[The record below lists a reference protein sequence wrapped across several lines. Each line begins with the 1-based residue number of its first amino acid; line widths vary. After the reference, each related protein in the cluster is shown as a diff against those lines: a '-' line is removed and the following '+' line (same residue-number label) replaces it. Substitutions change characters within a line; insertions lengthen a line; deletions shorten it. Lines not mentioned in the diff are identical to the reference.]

1 MNSLQTNRN
10 LLLAIGCLT
19 TSALL
24 FSIMGICIRYASHT
38 VDNYTIVFFRNVV
51 GLILFLPFIFKQGI
65 GFVKT
70 EKLWMHTWRSI
81 VGLAA
86 MYGFFYAIAHLKLS
100 NAMVFTY
107 SSPIF
112 IPVIA
117 WLFLKEKITI
127 AMLCAAVLGFIGVF
141 FVAKPDQG
149 LLNWIS
155 VIGIASSLLASMAFV
170 TVRALTQTEPPERI
184 VFYFCLIG
192 SALSVIP
199 MFWMWRTYHVKEL
212 FFLIG
217 AGMLANVSQIFMSH
231 AYRLAPAGQIAP
243 VNYMAIIFAGVW
255 GFLLWDEVPDLYSVI
270 GFCIILLAILLFLA
284 AFIGKLLGIFIMV
297 PMGKLNSR
305 EAWVIGIGLNARLST
320 EIIVAKLL
328 FDAGLIDYHLF
339 TALIAA
345 SSLSTLIVPLWF
357 TFLVRRWGIHLSQGS
372 AGA

>member
-1 MNSLQTNRN
+1 MDSLQTNRH

-19 TSALL
+19 TSAFL

-38 VDNYTIVFFRNVV
+38 VDNYTIVFFRNLV
-51 GLILFLPFIFKQGI
+51 GLILFLPFIFKQGTE
-65 GFVKT
+65 FVKT

-112 IPVIA
+112 IPLIA
-117 WLFLKEKITI
+117 WLFLKEKITT

-141 FVAKPDQG
+141 CVAKPDQG

-155 VIGIASSLLASMAFV
+155 IIGISSSLLASMAFV

-192 SALSVIP
+192 SLLSVIP
-199 MFWMWRTYHVKEL
+199 MFWVWRPYQLQEL

-217 AGMLANVSQIFMSH
+217 AGILANVSQIFMSH

-243 VNYMAIIFAGVW
+243 VNYVAIIFAGLW
-255 GFLLWDEVPDLYSVI
+255 GFLLWNEVPDLYSVI
-270 GFCIILLAILLFLA
+270 GFGIILSAILLCSPLTQRR
-284 AFIGKLLGIFIMV
+284 KLL
-297 PMGKLNSR
+297 K
-305 EAWVIGIGLNARLST
+305 
-320 EIIVAKLL
+320 
-328 FDAGLIDYHLF
+328 
-339 TALIAA
+339 
-345 SSLSTLIVPLWF
+345 
-357 TFLVRRWGIHLSQGS
+357 
-372 AGA
+372 

>member
-1 MNSLQTNRN
+1 MDTPQTNRN
-10 LLLAIGCLT
+10 LFVAIGCLT
-19 TSALL
+19 ISALL
-24 FSIMGICIRYASHT
+24 FSVMGICIRYASHT

-112 IPVIA
+112 IPLIA
-117 WLFLKEKITI
+117 WLFLKEKVTT
-127 AMLCAAVLGFIGVF
+127 AMLCAAGLGFIGVF
-141 FVAKPDQG
+141 CVAKPDQG

-155 VIGIASSLLASMAFV
+155 IVGISSSLLASMAFV

-192 SALSVIP
+192 SLLSVIP
-199 MFWMWRTYHVKEL
+199 MFWVWRPYHLHEL
-212 FFLIG
+212 FFLIA
-217 AGMLANVSQIFMSH
+217 AGVLANVSQIFMSH

-243 VNYMAIIFAGVW
+243 VNYIAIIFAGIW
-255 GFLLWDEVPDLYSVI
+255 GFLLWNEVPDLYSVM
-270 GFCIILLAILLFLA
+270 GFGIILLAILLCS
-284 AFIGKLLGIFIMV
+284 
-297 PMGKLNSR
+297 P
-305 EAWVIGIGLNARLST
+305 
-320 EIIVAKLL
+320 
-328 FDAGLIDYHLF
+328 LIQSKKQ
-339 TALIAA
+339 T
-345 SSLSTLIVPLWF
+345 
-357 TFLVRRWGIHLSQGS
+357 
-372 AGA
+372 

>member
-141 FVAKPDQG
+141 CVAKPDQG

-270 GFCIILLAILLFLA
+270 GFCIILLAILLC
-284 AFIGKLLGIFIMV
+284 
-297 PMGKLNSR
+297 S
-305 EAWVIGIGLNARLST
+305 
-320 EIIVAKLL
+320 
-328 FDAGLIDYHLF
+328 
-339 TALIAA
+339 
-345 SSLSTLIVPLWF
+345 PL
-357 TFLVRRWGIHLSQGS
+357 TQRQKKMIQR
-372 AGA
+372 

>member
-1 MNSLQTNRN
+1 MNSHQADRN
-10 LLLAIGCLT
+10 LFLAIGCLT
-19 TSALL
+19 ISALL
-24 FSIMGICIRYASHT
+24 FSVMGICIRYASHS

-51 GLILFLPFIFKQGI
+51 GLILFLPFIFKQGT

-127 AMLCAAVLGFIGVF
+127 AMSCAAVLGFIGVF
-141 FVAKPDQG
+141 CVAKPDQG

-192 SALSVIP
+192 STLSVIP
-199 MFWMWRTYHVKEL
+199 MFWVWRPYHLQEL
-212 FFLIG
+212 LFLIG
-217 AGMLANVSQIFMSH
+217 AGILANVSQIFMSH

-255 GFLLWDEVPDLYSVI
+255 GFLLWNEVPDLYSVI
-270 GFCIILLAILLFLA
+270 GFCIILLAILLC
-284 AFIGKLLGIFIMV
+284 
-297 PMGKLNSR
+297 S
-305 EAWVIGIGLNARLST
+305 
-320 EIIVAKLL
+320 
-328 FDAGLIDYHLF
+328 
-339 TALIAA
+339 
-345 SSLSTLIVPLWF
+345 PL
-357 TFLVRRWGIHLSQGS
+357 TQRQRKMIQR
-372 AGA
+372 

>member
-1 MNSLQTNRN
+1 MNSHQADRN
-10 LLLAIGCLT
+10 LFLAIGCLT
-19 TSALL
+19 ISALL
-24 FSIMGICIRYASHT
+24 FSVMGICIRYASHT

-127 AMLCAAVLGFIGVF
+127 AMICAAVLGFIGVF
-141 FVAKPDQG
+141 CVAKPDQG

-199 MFWMWRTYHVKEL
+199 MFWVWRPYHLQEL
-212 FFLIG
+212 LFLIG
-217 AGMLANVSQIFMSH
+217 AGILANVSQIFMSH

-255 GFLLWDEVPDLYSVI
+255 GFLLWNEVPDLYSVI
-270 GFCIILLAILLFLA
+270 GFCIILLAILLC
-284 AFIGKLLGIFIMV
+284 
-297 PMGKLNSR
+297 S
-305 EAWVIGIGLNARLST
+305 
-320 EIIVAKLL
+320 
-328 FDAGLIDYHLF
+328 
-339 TALIAA
+339 
-345 SSLSTLIVPLWF
+345 PL
-357 TFLVRRWGIHLSQGS
+357 TQRQRKMIQR
-372 AGA
+372 

>member
-70 EKLWMHTWRSI
+70 EKLWMHSWRSI

-127 AMLCAAVLGFIGVF
+127 AMLCAAGLGFIGVF
-141 FVAKPDQG
+141 CVAKPDQG

-212 FFLIG
+212 LFLIG
-217 AGMLANVSQIFMSH
+217 AGILANVSQIFMSH

-255 GFLLWDEVPDLYSVI
+255 GFLLWNEVPDVYSMI
-270 GFCIILLAILLFLA
+270 GFSFILLAILLC
-284 AFIGKLLGIFIMV
+284 
-297 PMGKLNSR
+297 S
-305 EAWVIGIGLNARLST
+305 
-320 EIIVAKLL
+320 
-328 FDAGLIDYHLF
+328 
-339 TALIAA
+339 
-345 SSLSTLIVPLWF
+345 PL
-357 TFLVRRWGIHLSQGS
+357 TQRQKKMIQR
-372 AGA
+372 

>member
-70 EKLWMHTWRSI
+70 EKLWMHSWRSI

-112 IPVIA
+112 IPLIA
-117 WLFLKEKITI
+117 WLFLKERITT
-127 AMLCAAVLGFIGVF
+127 AMLCAAALGFIGVF
-141 FVAKPDQG
+141 CVAKPDQG

-155 VIGIASSLLASMAFV
+155 LIGIASSLLASMAFV

-212 FFLIG
+212 LFLIG
-217 AGMLANVSQIFMSH
+217 AGILANVSQIFMSH

-243 VNYMAIIFAGVW
+243 VNYMAIIFAGIW
-255 GFLLWDEVPDLYSVI
+255 GFLLWNEVPDLYSVI
-270 GFCIILLAILLFLA
+270 GFG
-284 AFIGKLLGIFIMV
+284 FI
-297 PMGKLNSR
+297 
-305 EAWVIGIGLNARLST
+305 
-320 EIIVAKLL
+320 
-328 FDAGLIDYHLF
+328 
-339 TALIAA
+339 LIAITLSSPLIQRSRA
-345 SSLSTLIVPLWF
+345 SA
-357 TFLVRRWGIHLSQGS
+357 R
-372 AGA
+372 

>member
-70 EKLWMHTWRSI
+70 EKLWMHSWRSI

-127 AMLCAAVLGFIGVF
+127 AMLCAAGLGFIGVF
-141 FVAKPDQG
+141 CVAKPDQG

-212 FFLIG
+212 LFLIG
-217 AGMLANVSQIFMSH
+217 AGILANVSQIFLSH

-255 GFLLWDEVPDLYSVI
+255 GFLLWNEVPDLYSVI
-270 GFCIILLAILLFLA
+270 GFCIILLAILLC
-284 AFIGKLLGIFIMV
+284 
-297 PMGKLNSR
+297 S
-305 EAWVIGIGLNARLST
+305 
-320 EIIVAKLL
+320 
-328 FDAGLIDYHLF
+328 
-339 TALIAA
+339 
-345 SSLSTLIVPLWF
+345 PL
-357 TFLVRRWGIHLSQGS
+357 TQRQKKMIQR
-372 AGA
+372 

>member
-51 GLILFLPFIFKQGI
+51 GLILFLPFIFRQGM

-70 EKLWMHTWRSI
+70 EKLWMHTWRSV

-127 AMLCAAVLGFIGVF
+127 AMICAAVLGFIGVF
-141 FVAKPDQG
+141 CVAKPDQG

-199 MFWMWRTYHVKEL
+199 MFWVWRPYHLQEL
-212 FFLIG
+212 LFLIG
-217 AGMLANVSQIFMSH
+217 AGILANVSQIFMSH

-255 GFLLWDEVPDLYSVI
+255 GFLLWNEVPDLYSVI
-270 GFCIILLAILLFLA
+270 GFCIILLAILLC
-284 AFIGKLLGIFIMV
+284 
-297 PMGKLNSR
+297 S
-305 EAWVIGIGLNARLST
+305 
-320 EIIVAKLL
+320 
-328 FDAGLIDYHLF
+328 
-339 TALIAA
+339 
-345 SSLSTLIVPLWF
+345 PL
-357 TFLVRRWGIHLSQGS
+357 TQRQRKMIQR
-372 AGA
+372 

>member
-24 FSIMGICIRYASHT
+24 FSIMGICIRYASNT

-70 EKLWMHTWRSI
+70 EKLWMHSWRSI

-127 AMLCAAVLGFIGVF
+127 AMLCAAGLGFIGVF
-141 FVAKPDQG
+141 CVAKPDQG

-192 SALSVIP
+192 STLSVIP

-212 FFLIG
+212 LFLIG
-217 AGMLANVSQIFMSH
+217 AGVLANVSQIFMSH

-255 GFLLWDEVPDLYSVI
+255 GFLLWNEVPDLYSVI
-270 GFCIILLAILLFLA
+270 GFCIILLTILLC
-284 AFIGKLLGIFIMV
+284 
-297 PMGKLNSR
+297 S
-305 EAWVIGIGLNARLST
+305 
-320 EIIVAKLL
+320 
-328 FDAGLIDYHLF
+328 
-339 TALIAA
+339 
-345 SSLSTLIVPLWF
+345 PL
-357 TFLVRRWGIHLSQGS
+357 TQRQKKMIQR
-372 AGA
+372 

>member
-70 EKLWMHTWRSI
+70 EKLWMHSWRSI

-127 AMLCAAVLGFIGVF
+127 AMICAAVLGFIGVF
-141 FVAKPDQG
+141 CVAKPDQG

-155 VIGIASSLLASMAFV
+155 VIGIASSLLA
-170 TVRALTQTEPPERI
+170 
-184 VFYFCLIG
+184 
-192 SALSVIP
+192 
-199 MFWMWRTYHVKEL
+199 
-212 FFLIG
+212 
-217 AGMLANVSQIFMSH
+217 
-231 AYRLAPAGQIAP
+231 
-243 VNYMAIIFAGVW
+243 
-255 GFLLWDEVPDLYSVI
+255 
-270 GFCIILLAILLFLA
+270 
-284 AFIGKLLGIFIMV
+284 
-297 PMGKLNSR
+297 
-305 EAWVIGIGLNARLST
+305 
-320 EIIVAKLL
+320 
-328 FDAGLIDYHLF
+328 
-339 TALIAA
+339 
-345 SSLSTLIVPLWF
+345 
-357 TFLVRRWGIHLSQGS
+357 
-372 AGA
+372 

>member
-1 MNSLQTNRN
+1 MNSHQADRN
-10 LLLAIGCLT
+10 LFLAIGCLT
-19 TSALL
+19 ISALL
-24 FSIMGICIRYASHT
+24 FSVMGICIRYASHS

-51 GLILFLPFIFKQGI
+51 GLILFLPFIFKQGT

-127 AMLCAAVLGFIGVF
+127 AMICAAVLGFIGVF
-141 FVAKPDQG
+141 CVAKPDQG

-192 SALSVIP
+192 SGLSVIP
-199 MFWMWRTYHVKEL
+199 MFWVWRPYHLQEL
-212 FFLIG
+212 LFLIG
-217 AGMLANVSQIFMSH
+217 AGILANVSQIFMSH

-255 GFLLWDEVPDLYSVI
+255 GFLLWNEVPDLYSVI
-270 GFCIILLAILLFLA
+270 GFCIILLAILLC
-284 AFIGKLLGIFIMV
+284 
-297 PMGKLNSR
+297 S
-305 EAWVIGIGLNARLST
+305 
-320 EIIVAKLL
+320 
-328 FDAGLIDYHLF
+328 
-339 TALIAA
+339 
-345 SSLSTLIVPLWF
+345 PL
-357 TFLVRRWGIHLSQGS
+357 TQRQRKMIQR
-372 AGA
+372 

>member
-141 FVAKPDQG
+141 CVAKPDQG

-212 FFLIG
+212 LFLIG
-217 AGMLANVSQIFMSH
+217 AGILANVSQIFMSH

-270 GFCIILLAILLFLA
+270 GFCIILLAILLC
-284 AFIGKLLGIFIMV
+284 
-297 PMGKLNSR
+297 S
-305 EAWVIGIGLNARLST
+305 
-320 EIIVAKLL
+320 
-328 FDAGLIDYHLF
+328 
-339 TALIAA
+339 
-345 SSLSTLIVPLWF
+345 PL
-357 TFLVRRWGIHLSQGS
+357 TQRQKKMIQR
-372 AGA
+372 

>member
-70 EKLWMHTWRSI
+70 EKLWMHSWRSI

-127 AMLCAAVLGFIGVF
+127 AMLCAAGLGFIGVF
-141 FVAKPDQG
+141 CVAKPDQG

-212 FFLIG
+212 LFLIG
-217 AGMLANVSQIFMSH
+217 AGILANVSQIFMSH

-270 GFCIILLAILLFLA
+270 GFCIILLAILLCS
-284 AFIGKLLGIFIMV
+284 
-297 PMGKLNSR
+297 P
-305 EAWVIGIGLNARLST
+305 
-320 EIIVAKLL
+320 
-328 FDAGLIDYHLF
+328 
-339 TALIAA
+339 
-345 SSLSTLIVPLWF
+345 
-357 TFLVRRWGIHLSQGS
+357 LSQRQKKMIQR
-372 AGA
+372 

>member
-38 VDNYTIVFFRNVV
+38 VDNYTIVFFRNIV

-141 FVAKPDQG
+141 CVAKPDQG

-155 VIGIASSLLASMAFV
+155 VIGIVSSLLASMAFV

-199 MFWMWRTYHVKEL
+199 MFWMWRTYHLKEL

-217 AGMLANVSQIFMSH
+217 AGILANVSQIFMSH

-270 GFCIILLAILLFLA
+270 GFCIILLAILLC
-284 AFIGKLLGIFIMV
+284 
-297 PMGKLNSR
+297 S
-305 EAWVIGIGLNARLST
+305 
-320 EIIVAKLL
+320 
-328 FDAGLIDYHLF
+328 
-339 TALIAA
+339 
-345 SSLSTLIVPLWF
+345 PL
-357 TFLVRRWGIHLSQGS
+357 TQRQKKMIQH
-372 AGA
+372 

>member
-1 MNSLQTNRN
+1 MNSHQADRN
-10 LLLAIGCLT
+10 LFLAIGCLT
-19 TSALL
+19 ISALL
-24 FSIMGICIRYASHT
+24 FSVMGICIRYASHS

-51 GLILFLPFIFKQGI
+51 GLILFLPFIFKQGT

-127 AMLCAAVLGFIGVF
+127 AMICAAVLGFIGVF
-141 FVAKPDQG
+141 CVAKPDQG

-199 MFWMWRTYHVKEL
+199 MFWVWRPYHLQEL
-212 FFLIG
+212 LFLIG
-217 AGMLANVSQIFMSH
+217 AGILANVSQIFMSH

-255 GFLLWDEVPDLYSVI
+255 GFLLWNEVPDLYSVI
-270 GFCIILLAILLFLA
+270 GFCIILLAILLC
-284 AFIGKLLGIFIMV
+284 
-297 PMGKLNSR
+297 S
-305 EAWVIGIGLNARLST
+305 
-320 EIIVAKLL
+320 
-328 FDAGLIDYHLF
+328 
-339 TALIAA
+339 
-345 SSLSTLIVPLWF
+345 PL
-357 TFLVRRWGIHLSQGS
+357 TQRQKKMIQH
-372 AGA
+372 

>member
-1 MNSLQTNRN
+1 MNSHQADRN
-10 LLLAIGCLT
+10 LFLAIGCLT
-19 TSALL
+19 ISALL
-24 FSIMGICIRYASHT
+24 FSVMGICIRYASHT

-51 GLILFLPFIFKQGI
+51 GLILFLPFIFKQGT

-127 AMLCAAVLGFIGVF
+127 AMICAAVLGFIGVF
-141 FVAKPDQG
+141 CVAKPDQG

-192 SALSVIP
+192 STLSVIP
-199 MFWMWRTYHVKEL
+199 MFWVWRPYHLQEL
-212 FFLIG
+212 LFLIG
-217 AGMLANVSQIFMSH
+217 AGILANVSQIFMSH

-255 GFLLWDEVPDLYSVI
+255 GFLLWNEVPDLYSVI
-270 GFCIILLAILLFLA
+270 GFCIILLAILLC
-284 AFIGKLLGIFIMV
+284 
-297 PMGKLNSR
+297 S
-305 EAWVIGIGLNARLST
+305 
-320 EIIVAKLL
+320 
-328 FDAGLIDYHLF
+328 
-339 TALIAA
+339 
-345 SSLSTLIVPLWF
+345 PL
-357 TFLVRRWGIHLSQGS
+357 TQRQRKMIQR
-372 AGA
+372 